1 MSCGHRLHVRN
12 SHQSLTKPAL
22 GFVHRLCKQPAH
34 SWAWLRRKRIMG
46 KQPGIISDR
55 SFPLSQKK
63 KKVMESLWKENDSF
77 RITSG
82 FVSLSGCKEQK
93 EELLRM
99 RLQRM
104 PGFSAQHGPYFSF
117 HSLHAWTVRN
127 FPFLESIRAKV
138 HQAVVLPGR
147 QGESPPAEHRCRQWG
162 NLSIFTGRHL
172 LSLTNWTSRSW
183 YRCPPFVYKILSI

>member
-1 MSCGHRLHVRN
+1 MSL
-12 SHQSLTKPAL
+12 
-22 GFVHRLCKQPAH
+22 
-34 SWAWLRRKRIMG
+34 AW
-46 KQPGIISDR
+46 
-55 SFPLSQKK
+55 KK
-63 KKVMESLWKENDSF
+63 KNHGEATRNNKWPLISSFSKKKTKVMESLRKENDSF

-104 PGFSAQHGPYFSF
+104 PGFSAQRGPYFSF

-127 FPFLESIRAKV
+127 FPFLESIRTKV

-147 QGESPPAEHRCRQWG
+147 QGESPPAEHRCRQRG
-162 NLSIFTGRHL
+162 NLSTFTGRHL

-183 YRCPPFVYKILSI
+183 YKMSTFCLQNIIYIKTKKRKITGK